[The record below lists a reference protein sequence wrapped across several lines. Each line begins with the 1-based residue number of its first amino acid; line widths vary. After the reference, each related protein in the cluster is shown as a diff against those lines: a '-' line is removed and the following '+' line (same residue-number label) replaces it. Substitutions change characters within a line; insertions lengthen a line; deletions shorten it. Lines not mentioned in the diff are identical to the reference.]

1 MIAGYILTGG
11 KNRRMNGNKKLF
23 LTYKGMPF
31 YQHIISAF
39 CNLPIIY
46 LSVDATDAYQKL
58 HMPMIVD
65 LYPDIG
71 PIGGIYSGLMQCKE
85 SALFVT
91 ACDMPLVGR
100 KIVEQVCEEYQK
112 HPKKITI
119 VKSGECLQPLFGI
132 YPKTVLPLLEQMIAQ
147 KRYRMMDLFAQT
159 DIGVIQLENDSQ
171 AMRNINTIDEYQ
183 NLQGEG
189 NGTKTKSF

>member
-31 YQHIISAF
+31 YKHIISAF
-39 CNLPIIY
+39 QNLPIIY

-71 PIGGIYSGLMQCKE
+71 PIGGIYSGLIQCKE
-85 SALFVT
+85 TALFVT
-91 ACDMPLVGR
+91 ACDMPLIGQN
-100 KIVEQVCEEYQK
+100 IVEQVCEEYQK
-112 HPKKITI
+112 HPQKITI
-119 VKSGECLQPLFGI
+119 VKSGERLQPLFGI
-132 YPKTVLPLLEQMIAQ
+132 YPKTVLPLLEQMIAE
-147 KRYRMMDLFAQT
+147 KRYRMMDLFAQA
-159 DIGVIQLENDSQ
+159 DIGVIQLENASQ
-171 AMRNINTIDEYQ
+171 AMRNINTVDEYQ
-183 NLQGEG
+183 ILQGES
-189 NGTKTKSF
+189 NGTKIESF